1 MRRAAQKRL
10 IILVFD
16 ENISGPSI
24 LEPLRKAG
32 LPVKAQTEIM
42 DRGIADDKVLLNL
55 AKHRGHYLVTQDAHF
70 HRHTGTVEVLRRFK
84 TGAVVLTGLKNKK
97 GPEIAASIVRVWPK
111 IKNFIESTAPPFVV
125 KVVQTRVEKV
135 V

>member
-1 MRRAAQKRL
+1 MRKATKKRL
-10 IILVFD
+10 IVLVFD

-32 LPVKAQTEIM
+32 LLVKAMSEVM
-42 DRGIADDKVLLNL
+42 DRGISDDKVLVNL
-55 AKHRGHYLVTQDAHF
+55 SRHPGYYLVTQDAHF
-70 HRHTGTVEVLRRFK
+70 HRHTGTVEVLKRFN

-111 IKNFIESTAPPFVV
+111 IKNFIETTSPPFVA
-125 KVVQTRVEKV
+125 KVVQTRIEKV

>member
-1 MRRAAQKRL
+1 MRKATQKRL

-32 LPVKAQTEIM
+32 LPVKAQTEVM
-42 DRGIADDKVLLNL
+42 DKGLADDKVLLNV
-55 AKHRGHYLVTQDAHF
+55 AKHPGHFLITQDAHF
-70 HRHTGTVEVLRRFK
+70 HRHTGTVEVLKQFNV
-84 TGAVVLTGLKNKK
+84 GAVVFTGLKNKK
-97 GPEIAASIVRVWPK
+97 GPEIAKCILRVWPK
-111 IKNFIESTAPPFVV
+111 IKTFIENNPPPFVA
-125 KVVQTRVEKV
+125 KVVQARVEKV